1 MQDIPRLI
9 IITGGVMSGL
19 GKGVLSASLGHILR
33 SKNYRIVPIKIDPY
47 FNYDAGTLNPY
58 EHGEVF
64 VTDDGGEI
72 DLDFGHYER
81 FTGITTKKKWNITSG
96 NIYKAVIDKERRGDF
111 LGKTV
116 QLIPHVTNEIKGRIF
131 KIWEEERPDFLLIE
145 LGGTIGD
152 IEGRVFV
159 EALRQLKKDVNCCYI
174 HLTYVPIITGEQK
187 TKPTQRSVEIL
198 RSYGISPN
206 FIVCRC
212 REFLQEK
219 TKEKIS
225 LFCDVEKERVISAPD
240 VDVIYKVPLNLQKEG
255 FGEKIESFFG
265 LEQRKCRLELEEYIE
280 KVEKSRVE
288 KTIAIAGKY
297 TSFSDAY
304 ISVVEAVKHAGA
316 ELGIKPKIKWI
327 CTDEFDDEGREEEL
341 ERILKGVDAVIVPG
355 GFGKRGTEG
364 KIKIIKYC
372 RENNVPFL
380 GLCLGFQLAVIEF
393 ARNVCNL
400 RDANSTEFDP
410 KTEHPVI
417 DLMEEQKRIMQ
428 LGGTMRLGAQKAVL
442 KEDSLVHKLYGKKI
456 VWERHRHR
464 YEVNPKYIEILEK
477 NGLVFSGKSEDGL
490 LMEFLELPG
499 HKFFVATQA
508 NPEFKSKPNKPAP
521 LFLGLMKSCI

>member
-1 MQDIPRLI
+1 MQSIPRLI

-19 GKGVLSASLGHILR
+19 GKGVLGASIGHILV
-33 SKNYRIVPIKIDPY
+33 SKNYKIVTIKIDPY

-81 FTGITTKKKWNITSG
+81 FIGITTKKKWNLTSG

-116 QLIPHVTNEIKGRIF
+116 QLIPHVTNEIKERIL
-131 KIWEEERPDFLLIE
+131 KIWKEERPDFLIIE

-159 EALRQLKKDVNCCYI
+159 EALRQLKKNANCCYI

-212 REFLQEK
+212 KEFLQEK

-225 LFCDVEKERVISAPD
+225 LFCDVEKNRVISAPD
-240 VDVIYKVPLNLQKEG
+240 VDVIYKVPLNLQKERL
-255 FGEKIESFFG
+255 GEKIESFFG
-265 LEQRKCRLELEEYIE
+265 LKERSCKLGLEEYVK
-280 KVEKSRVE
+280 KVNESYIE

-297 TSFSDAY
+297 ATFSDAY
-304 ISVVEAVKHAGA
+304 ISVVEAIKHACA
-316 ELGIKPKIKWI
+316 ELRIKPNIKWI
-327 CTDEFDDEGREEEL
+327 CTDEFDEEGKERDIEKVL
-341 ERILKGVDAVIVPG
+341 EGIDAVIVPG

-364 KIKIIKYC
+364 KIKVIRYC

-393 ARNVCNL
+393 ARNVCGLEN
-400 RDANSTEFDP
+400 ANSTEFDP
-410 KTEHPVI
+410 EVKHAVI
-417 DLMEEQKRIMQ
+417 DLMEEQKKIMQ
-428 LGGTMRLGAQKAVL
+428 LGGTMRLGKQKAIL
-442 KEDSLVHKLYGKKI
+442 KEGSLVHKLYGEKI

-477 NGLVFSGKSEDGL
+477 NGLVFSGKSENGL

-499 HKFFVATQA
+499 HKYFVATQA
-508 NPEFKSKPNKPAP
+508 HPEFKSRPNKPAP

>member
-1 MQDIPRLI
+1 MQEVPRLI

-19 GKGVLSASLGHILR
+19 GKGVLTASLAHILK

-96 NIYKAVIDKERRGDF
+96 NIYKAVIDRERRGDF

-131 KIWEEERPDFLLIE
+131 KIWKEERPDFLLIE

-159 EALRQLKKDVNCCYI
+159 EALRQLKKEGKCCYI
-174 HLTYVPIITGEQK
+174 HLTYVPIINGEQK

-206 FIVCRC
+206 FIVCRS
-212 REFLQEK
+212 REFLHEK

-225 LFCDVEKERVISAPD
+225 LFCDVERERVISAPD
-240 VDVIYKVPLNLQKEG
+240 VDVIYKVPLNLQKEC

-280 KVEKSRVE
+280 KVERSRVE
-288 KTIAIAGKY
+288 RTIAIAGKY
-297 TSFSDAY
+297 ASFEDAY
-304 ISVVEAVKHAGA
+304 LSVVEALRHAGA

-327 CTDEFDDEGREEEL
+327 CTDEFDGGGKDKEL

-364 KIKIIKYC
+364 KIKVIKYC

-380 GLCLGFQLAVIEF
+380 GLCLGFQLAIIEF

-400 RDANSTEFDP
+400 KEANSTEFDP
-410 KTEHPVI
+410 KTRYPVI
-417 DLMEEQKRIMQ
+417 DLMEEQKKIAQ

-442 KEDSLVHKLYGKKI
+442 KEGSLVHKLYGKKV

-464 YEVNPKYIEILEK
+464 YEVNLRYVEILEK

-490 LMEFLELPG
+490 LMEFLELPK

-508 NPEFKSKPNKPAP
+508 HPEFKSRPNNPAP
-521 LFLGLMKSCI
+521 LFLGLIKSCI